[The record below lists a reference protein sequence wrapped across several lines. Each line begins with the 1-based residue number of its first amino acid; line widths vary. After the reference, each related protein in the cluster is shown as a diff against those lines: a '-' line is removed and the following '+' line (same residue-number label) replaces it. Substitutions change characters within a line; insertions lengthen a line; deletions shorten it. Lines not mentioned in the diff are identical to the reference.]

1 MVTTYIKPFSANTRQ
16 FILSARFWAFIFAC
30 SVSFVLFA
38 QEETRGGSRTEETT
52 GMFVTRNVDTNT
64 VFIVPF
70 EDRMYRSVADAVLIN
85 DQEKSIQEVRNLYRK
100 ALAERVV
107 TELEKMG
114 IEPKG
119 GVMDAALAD
128 RIYKGLGYR
137 NEKVEWPEEE
147 KKGLKK
153 FAPKK
158 KKKESTERTGTY
170 INDGQIKTVRDT
182 STKIMVPVLID
193 PALQPWM
200 QENFGN
206 GRTLFLTQFEIV
218 PKYGLQYSG
227 YGLDTATCIVQVHC
241 SIFEEKKLV
250 ESMLVRKEYSPCYSD
265 QIGIIDKTFDDL
277 AKKIADLFATKEE

>member
-1 MVTTYIKPFSANTRQ
+1 MATTYIKPFFARARQ
-16 FILSARFWAFIFAC
+16 FILSDRFWAFLFAC
-30 SVSFVLFA
+30 SISFVLLA

-52 GMFVTRNVDTNT
+52 GMFVSRNVDTNK

-70 EDRMYRSVADAVLIN
+70 EDRMYRSVADAAFMN
-85 DQEKSIQEVRNLYRK
+85 EQKKTSEEVRLIYRK
-100 ALAERVV
+100 ELTGRIV
-107 TELEKMG
+107 TELEHIG
-114 IEPKG
+114 VEPNG
-119 GVMDAALAD
+119 GVLDADLAD

-158 KKKESTERTGTY
+158 KKKEPTERTGTY

-193 PALQPWM
+193 PSLQPWM

-227 YGLDTATCIVQVHC
+227 YGLDTATCTVQVHC

-250 ESMLVRKEYSPCYSD
+250 KSALISKNYSPCYSD

-277 AKKIADLFATKEE
+277 AKKIAELFVTKEE

>member
-1 MVTTYIKPFSANTRQ
+1 MSLA
-16 FILSARFWAFIFAC
+16 
-30 SVSFVLFA
+30 LFA
-38 QEETRGGSRTEETT
+38 QEETRGGSRTEEPT
-52 GMFVTRNVDTNT
+52 GMFVSRNVDTNT

-70 EDRMYRSVADAVLIN
+70 EDRMYRSVADVAYMNEL
-85 DQEKSIQEVRNLYRK
+85 EKSSQEVREVYRK
-100 ALAERVV
+100 ALTERVIS
-107 TELEKMG
+107 ELEGLG
-114 IEPKG
+114 IEPEG
-119 GVMDAALAD
+119 GEMDAALAD
-128 RIYKGLGYR
+128 RIYKGIGYR

-241 SIFEEKKLV
+241 SIFEEKQLV
-250 ESMLVRKEYSPCYSD
+250 KSALISKNYSPCYSD

-277 AKKIADLFATKEE
+277 SKKIAELFATKEE